1 MRKRF
6 ITARILIPYSAIL
19 IKVVVLKDL
28 EIKTRFLMIR
38 LAPDY
43 AKGQSNFVPFRTVLR
58 YLRGDHG
65 RFIAVINLVGNAAP
79 FVPVGFLVSW
89 VFRKMT
95 WQASL
100 AIAVAVGPAM
110 EGMQVVFRVGI
121 FDVDDIIL
129 NAFGVIIG
137 YWLLT
142 IFGSAK
148 GDTPASTMTTTQ

>member
-65 RFIAVINLVGNAAP
+65 RSLR
-79 FVPVGFLVSW
+79 SS
-89 VFRKMT
+89 T
-95 WQASL
+95 WLETLPRSCQSDFSSL
-100 AIAVAVGPAM
+100 
-110 EGMQVVFRVGI
+110 
-121 FDVDDIIL
+121 
-129 NAFGVIIG
+129 
-137 YWLLT
+137 
-142 IFGSAK
+142 GSFEK
-148 GDTPASTMTTTQ
+148 

>member
-1 MRKRF
+1 
-6 ITARILIPYSAIL
+6 
-19 IKVVVLKDL
+19 
-28 EIKTRFLMIR
+28 
-38 LAPDY
+38 
-43 AKGQSNFVPFRTVLR
+43 
-58 YLRGDHG
+58 
-65 RFIAVINLVGNAAP
+65 
-79 FVPVGFLVSW
+79 
-89 VFRKMT
+89 MT

-100 AIAVAVGPAM
+100 AIAVAVGLAM

-121 FDVDDIIL
+121 FEVDDVIL